1 VCADRLWWR
10 VPGMKKMK
18 VLVSFDL
25 PNVFVEKI
33 RSVSPNL
40 EVVQS
45 EGKEE
50 ALRLIEDANILFAG
64 FFSKELFLGARK
76 LKWIQ
81 AWGAGVDGL
90 LLPEVVKSRV
100 VVTNAG
106 GVHPTPISEHVIG
119 LMLCLCRKLHLFI
132 KNQVERKWERFESW
146 ASAEQV
152 EELSGKTVG
161 IVGLGRIGTE
171 IAQKTKCLGMRVIA
185 TKRDPS
191 HTASTSVDQLLHPDD
206 LNQLLAKS
214 DFVVLSL
221 PLTKETE
228 GMIGEAQFKSMKR
241 TGYLINV
248 SRGKIVQEDKLI
260 EALKQGWIAG
270 AGLDTF
276 ENEPLPERSELWG
289 FRNVII
295 TPHVAGLTPYYM
307 ERLTSI
313 FQENLSRFINKQP
326 LINVVDKTVG
336 Y

>member
-1 VCADRLWWR
+1 
-10 VPGMKKMK
+10 M
-18 VLVSFDL
+18 
-25 PNVFVEKI
+25 
-33 RSVSPNL
+33 
-40 EVVQS
+40 
-45 EGKEE
+45 
-50 ALRLIEDANILFAG
+50 
-64 FFSKELFLGARK
+64 
-76 LKWIQ
+76 
-81 AWGAGVDGL
+81 
-90 LLPEVVKSRV
+90 VKSRV

-132 KNQVERKWERFESW
+132 RNQVERKWERFESW

-171 IAQKTKCLGMRVIA
+171 IAQKAKCLGMRVIA

-191 HTASTSVDQLLHPDD
+191 HMASTSVDELLHPDD
-206 LNQLLAKS
+206 LNQLLAES

-228 GMIGEAQFKSMKR
+228 EMIGEARFKSMKR

-248 SRGKIVQEDKLI
+248 SRGRIVQEDKLI

-276 ENEPLPERSELWG
+276 DNEPLPEGSELWG
-289 FRNVII
+289 FRKCNNHSSRRRANTVLHGTFNKHILRKPRPI
-295 TPHVAGLTPYYM
+295 RPQATSNQRRGQDSRILKRRYTLFALATAESRCNWSPRVSSVNAGV
-307 ERLTSI
+307 R
-313 FQENLSRFINKQP
+313 
-326 LINVVDKTVG
+326 
-336 Y
+336 

>member
-1 VCADRLWWR
+1 
-10 VPGMKKMK
+10 MTSKMK
-18 VLVSFDL
+18 VLISFDL
-25 PNVFVEKI
+25 PSVYVERI

-45 EGKEE
+45 EDKEE
-50 ALRLIEDANILFAG
+50 ALHLVEDADILFAG
-64 FFSKELFLGARK
+64 FFSNELFLAARK

-81 AWGAGVDGL
+81 AWGTGVDRL
-90 LLPEVVKSRV
+90 LTPEVVKSPV
-100 VVTNAG
+100 IVTNAG
-106 GVHPTPISEHVIG
+106 GVHPTPISEHVVG

-132 KNQVERKWERFESW
+132 RNQTERKWERYESSV
-146 ASAEQV
+146 SAEQV
-152 EELSGKTVG
+152 EELFGKTIG

-171 IAQKTKCLGMRVIA
+171 IAQKAKCLGMRVIA

-191 HTASTSVDQLLHPDD
+191 RLASTSVDMLIHPTN
-206 LNQLLAKS
+206 LNQLLAQS

-221 PLTKETE
+221 PLTKETQ
-228 GMIGEAQFKSMKR
+228 GLIGKAQLKSMKR

-248 SRGKIVQEDKLI
+248 SRGGIVHESRLI

-276 ENEPLPERSELWG
+276 ENEPLPENSELWG

-295 TPHVAGLTPYYM
+295 TPHIAGLTPYYM
-307 ERLTSI
+307 ERLTNI
-313 FQENLSRFINKQP
+313 FCENLNRFIRKQP
-326 LINVVDKTVG
+326 LMNVVDKTLG

>member
-1 VCADRLWWR
+1 
-10 VPGMKKMK
+10 MEKTK
-18 VLVSFDL
+18 VLISFDL
-25 PNVFVEKI
+25 PEVYVKKI
-33 RSVSPNL
+33 RGVSPNV
-40 EVVQS
+40 EVLQS
-45 EGKEE
+45 VDKEE
-50 ALRLIEDANILFAG
+50 AQRLVEEADILFTG
-64 FFSKELFLGARK
+64 FFSRELFLAARK

-81 AWGAGVDGL
+81 AWGAGVDRL

-100 VVTNAG
+100 IVTNAG
-106 GVHPTPISEHVIG
+106 GVHPTPISEHVVG

-132 KNQVERKWERFESW
+132 RNQAERKWERFESW
-146 ASAEQV
+146 SSVEQV

-191 HTASTSVDQLLHPDD
+191 QNASKNVDRLVHPAD
-206 LNQLLAKS
+206 LNQLCAES

-241 TGYLINV
+241 TAYLINV
-248 SRGKIVQEDKLI
+248 SRGKIVKEDKLI

-276 ENEPLPERSELWG
+276 ENEPLSANSELWG

-307 ERLTSI
+307 ERLTAI
-313 FQENLSRFINKQP
+313 FCENLDRFLHEQP
-326 LINVVDKTVG
+326 LINVVDKTLG

>member
-1 VCADRLWWR
+1 VCSDWLWWR

-18 VLVSFDL
+18 ILISFDL
-25 PNVFVEKI
+25 PEVFVGKI
-33 RSVSPNL
+33 RSVSPDL
-40 EVVQS
+40 EVLMS
-45 EGKEE
+45 GDKEE
-50 ALRLIEDANILFAG
+50 AVRLIEDVDILFAG
-64 FFSKELFLGARK
+64 FFSKELFFAARR
-76 LKWIQ
+76 LNWIQ
-81 AWGAGVDGL
+81 AWGAGVDRL

-100 VVTNAG
+100 IVTNAG

-132 KNQVERKWERFESW
+132 RNQVERKWERFESW
-146 ASAEQV
+146 VSVEQV

-171 IAQKTKCLGMRVIA
+171 IARKAKCLGMRVIA

-191 HTASTSVDQLLHPDD
+191 QMASTSIDRLVHPAD
-206 LNQLLAKS
+206 LNQLFAES

-228 GMIGEAQFKSMKR
+228 GMVGEAQFKSMKR
-241 TGYLINV
+241 TAYFINV

-276 ENEPLPERSELWG
+276 ENEPLSGDSELWG
-289 FRNVII
+289 FRNVIV
-295 TPHVAGLTPYYM
+295 TPHVAGLTPHYM
-307 ERLTSI
+307 ERLTGI
-313 FQENLSRFINKQP
+313 FCENLDRFIHKQP
-326 LINVVDKTVG
+326 LINIVDKTLG